1 MYNVNWDII
10 EKTFS
15 FSSPVAIT
23 IEDVAIES
31 VNLTKLNEEFIAF
44 IATKAL
50 KLLKAYKRDLVGVE
64 EVVDYISSMV
74 NEYDTNIYCNDK
86 GSDFCEQMMGYCSL
100 LLICCQTEIDLKDEI
115 YKNFFK
121 KYEGVILNG

>member
-31 VNLTKLNEEFIAF
+31 VNLTKLNEEFITF
-44 IATKAL
+44 IATKIAL
-50 KLLKAYKRDLVGVE
+50 LQS
-64 EVVDYISSMV
+64 I
-74 NEYDTNIYCNDK
+74 
-86 GSDFCEQMMGYCSL
+86 
-100 LLICCQTEIDLKDEI
+100 
-115 YKNFFK
+115 
-121 KYEGVILNG
+121 